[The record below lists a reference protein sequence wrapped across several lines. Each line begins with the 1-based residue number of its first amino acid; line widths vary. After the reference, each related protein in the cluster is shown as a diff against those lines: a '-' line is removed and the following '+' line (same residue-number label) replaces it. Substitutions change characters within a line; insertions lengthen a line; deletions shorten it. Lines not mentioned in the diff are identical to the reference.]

1 MRKNL
6 LFLAMALFAMMG
18 LANAQRPIS
27 NFSEDFED
35 GTLGIMTT
43 IDADGDGHNWMNS
56 SALQVQGDGHNGS
69 ARYAYSESWA
79 SALKTDRWGL
89 NPDNFLV
96 SPLVAIDE
104 TSVFTFYVCLDWYV
118 YPGEHYGV
126 AVSTASNTNPDDF
139 TTIAEWDLND
149 KGTRDGDQGP
159 WHEHNIDLSQYAGQ
173 NIYIAIRHFYCSN
186 IYLIDLDDVS
196 LTSQAGGSC
205 EAPTNL
211 TATASANTINL
222 SWTPSPSAGTYR
234 VFRGETMIANN
245 LSGTTYTDRNLD
257 YSTQYCYTVKTNCDN
272 GNISGPSNQACATTA
287 DPCTAP
293 TNVQAIVNGA
303 NVIITWNS
311 VSSALS
317 YTLYRDNTMI
327 AENLTA
333 TNYIDE
339 NVENGHHC
347 YTVVSECIEG
357 SSPASA
363 PACVDIELPCE
374 APTNFT
380 GELVETQSSISL
392 SWDAADGA
400 VSYNV
405 YRSETGSNYE
415 MIANVAELQY
425 TENVAEYHDY
435 YYQVTAVYADGCESS
450 PATTPEGESFLMF
463 TVGDLGVEESMIK
476 ADIFPNPSDDAF
488 NINCKG
494 MTRLTVYGM
503 RGETILDIDLDA
515 DSYTISEL
523 SAGVYFVRIET
534 AAGCMTQ
541 KIVRL

>member
-6 LFLAMALFAMMG
+6 LFLAMALFAIMG

-56 SALQVQGDGHNGS
+56 SSLQAQGDGHNGS

-79 SALKTDRWGL
+79 SALNRWGL
-89 NPDNFLV
+89 YPDNFLV

-126 AVSTASNTNPDDF
+126 AISTASNTNPDDF

-149 KGTRDGDQGP
+149 KGTRDGDQGQ

-272 GNISGPSNQACATTA
+272 GNISDPSNQACATTA
-287 DPCTAP
+287 APCTAP
-293 TNVQAIVNGA
+293 TNVQAIVNDA

-317 YTLYRDNTMI
+317 YTLYRDDEMI
-327 AENLTA
+327 AKDLTA

-339 NVENGHHC
+339 DVENGHHC
-347 YTVVSECIEG
+347 YTVASECIEG
-357 SSPASA
+357 TSPDSS
-363 PACVDIELPCE
+363 PACVDIERPCE
-374 APTNFT
+374 APTNLHVSSQNPDIFFFDWNAAEGAQNYYIYRSFT
-380 GELVETQSSISL
+380 GSDYEF
-392 SWDAADGA
+392 
-400 VSYNV
+400 Y
-405 YRSETGSNYE
+405 GSTDLTTYFDNFNESTTIYF
-415 MIANVAELQY
+415 
-425 TENVAEYHDY
+425 
-435 YYQVTAVYADGCESS
+435 QVTADYGYCESE
-450 PATTPEGESFLMF
+450 PATTAD
-463 TVGDLGVEESMIK
+463 GDNYIMVTLEDGVNENDIK
-476 ADIFPNPSDDAF
+476 TNIYPNPSDDAF

-503 RGETILDIDLDA
+503 RGETIMDINLDA
-515 DSYTISEL
+515 DNYTISGL
-523 SAGVYFVRIET
+523 STGVYFVRIET
-534 AAGCMTQ
+534 VAGCMTQ

>member
-1 MRKNL
+1 MKKNL
-6 LFLAMALFAMMG
+6 LFLTMALFAMMG

-27 NFSEDFED
+27 NFSEGFED

-69 ARYAYSESWA
+69 ARYAYSESW
-79 SALKTDRWGL
+79 SSSLNRWGL
-89 NPDNFLV
+89 YPDNFLV

-126 AVSTASNTNPDDF
+126 AVSTASNTDPNDF
-139 TTIAEWDLND
+139 TTIAEWDLDD

-205 EAPTNL
+205 EAPTN
-211 TATASANTINL
+211 
-222 SWTPSPSAGTYR
+222 
-234 VFRGETMIANN
+234 
-245 LSGTTYTDRNLD
+245 
-257 YSTQYCYTVKTNCDN
+257 
-272 GNISGPSNQACATTA
+272 
-287 DPCTAP
+287 
-293 TNVQAIVNGA
+293 
-303 NVIITWNS
+303 
-311 VSSALS
+311 
-317 YTLYRDNTMI
+317 
-327 AENLTA
+327 
-333 TNYIDE
+333 
-339 NVENGHHC
+339 
-347 YTVVSECIEG
+347 
-357 SSPASA
+357 
-363 PACVDIELPCE
+363 
-374 APTNFT
+374 FT
-380 GELVETQSSISL
+380 GQLVETQSSISL

-405 YRSETGSNYE
+405 YRSETGSDYE

-425 TENVAEYHDY
+425 TESVAEYHDY
-435 YYQVTAVYADGCESS
+435 YYQVTAVHNDGCESS

-463 TVGDLGVEESMIK
+463 SVGDLNVSENGIEAELY
-476 ADIFPNPSDDAF
+476 PNPSNGEF
-488 NINCKG
+488 NIKCQG

-503 RGETILDIDLDA
+503 RGETVMDIATDTN
-515 DSYTISEL
+515 SYTISDL
-523 SAGVYFVRIET
+523 GAGVYFVRIET
-534 AAGCMTQ
+534 ATGSMTQ

>member
-6 LFLAMALFAMMG
+6 LFLAMALFAIMG

-27 NFSEDFED
+27 NFSEGFED

-56 SALQVQGDGHNGS
+56 SALQMQGDGHNGS

-79 SALKTDRWGL
+79 SSLKTNRWGL
-89 NPDNFLV
+89 YPDNFLV

-104 TSVFTFYVCLDWYV
+104 TSVFTFYVCSDWYAYV
-118 YPGEHYGV
+118 GEHYGV

-173 NIYIAIRHFYCSN
+173 NVYIAIRHFYCSN

-196 LTSQAGGSC
+196 LTSQLGSC
-205 EAPTNL
+205 QAPTGL
-211 TATASANTINL
+211 TATATGSSINL
-222 SWTPSPSAGTYR
+222 SWTASPSAGTYR

-245 LSGTTYTDRNLD
+245 ISATNYTDSGLN
-257 YSTQYCYTVKTNCDN
+257 YSTQYCYTVKTNCDD
-272 GNISGPSNQACATTA
+272 GNISNPSNEACATTA

-293 TNVQAIVNGA
+293 TNVQAIVNGT
-303 NVIITWNS
+303 NVILTWNP

-339 NVENGHHC
+339 NVEYGHHC
-347 YTVVSECIEG
+347 YTMVSECIEG
-357 SSPASA
+357 TSPASA
-363 PACVDIELPCE
+363 PTCVDIE
-374 APTNFT
+374 
-380 GELVETQSSISL
+380 
-392 SWDAADGA
+392 
-400 VSYNV
+400 
-405 YRSETGSNYE
+405 
-415 MIANVAELQY
+415 
-425 TENVAEYHDY
+425 
-435 YYQVTAVYADGCESS
+435 
-450 PATTPEGESFLMF
+450 
-463 TVGDLGVEESMIK
+463 DLGIEESMIS
-476 ADIFPNPSDDAF
+476 ATIYPNPSDKAF
-488 NINCKG
+488 NIICQG
-494 MTRLTVYGM
+494 MTKLTVYGM
-503 RGETILDIDLDA
+503 RGETVLDIDLDA